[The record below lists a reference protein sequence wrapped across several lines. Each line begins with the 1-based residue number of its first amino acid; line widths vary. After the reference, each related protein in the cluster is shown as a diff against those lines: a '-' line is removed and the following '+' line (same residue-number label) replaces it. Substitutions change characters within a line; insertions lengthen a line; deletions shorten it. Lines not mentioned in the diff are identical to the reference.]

1 MKSQL
6 QLIKKNFLRNIS
18 LFSNMIIRKLHTV
31 SLSLLIVLL
40 IIIIAGCSN
49 QNDSD
54 RRTKIVFW
62 HSFVAT
68 TIPALNELIERF
80 ENEHPDIK
88 IDAQYVPTGDALV
101 QKLITSIQSKTAP
114 DVSWIHA
121 DFLDKL
127 IESNA
132 IFAMEHFIK
141 GDNGLTEEEMNDFFP
156 QLLGA
161 FSHKKVLYA
170 MPMEATVL
178 ALVYN
183 KDHFKAAGLDPD
195 LPPATWDDLKV
206 YAKRLTVDKD
216 GDGKID
222 QYGFYVPAYP
232 GSGPLSIWMVLQW
245 SPYLWQAGG
254 EIIDST
260 QSKVLFNSEAGVQAL
275 TLWKEIYDD
284 LNFSNYSF
292 THDMGLAS
300 GSISMIMDGPWD
312 LPTFRKMKDIDWA
325 VASLPAGPERKATY
339 IAGESL
345 AIFKQSKNPAAAW
358 TFVKWVTQPE
368 IQAMFSMSSGY
379 LPVRKS
385 VLTRDDYR
393 AFLEKDQAMK
403 GFVEQID
410 IARQRPTIEKYYVN
424 INQYLAEAIEQ
435 TLIGNKPPRQA
446 LDEAAEKSNVLL
458 NQK

>member
-1 MKSQL
+1 M
-6 QLIKKNFLRNIS
+6 KNFLMNIFRYS
-18 LFSNMIIRKLHTV
+18 EMMKSYFNIVYSFALII
-31 SLSLLIVLL
+31 LL
-40 IIIIAGCSN
+40 IIILEGCSK
-49 QNDSD
+49 QDESKK
-54 RRTKIVFW
+54 TKVIFW

-80 ENEHPDIK
+80 EKEHPDI
-88 IDAQYVPTGDALV
+88 DVEAQYVPTGDALV
-101 QKLITSIQSKTAP
+101 QKLITAIQSQTAP

-127 IESNA
+127 IESDA
-132 IFAMEHFIK
+132 IFPMEHFIK
-141 GDNGLTEEEMNDFFP
+141 GDDGLTEEEMDDFFP

-170 MPMEATVL
+170 LPMDATVL

-183 KDHFKAAGLDPD
+183 KDQFKRAGIDPNI
-195 LPPATWDDLKV
+195 PPKTWNDLKE
-206 YAKRLTVDKD
+206 YSKKLTLDKD

-232 GSGPLSIWMVLQW
+232 GSGPLSIWEVLQW
-245 SPYLWQAGG
+245 SPFLWQAGG

-260 QSKVLFNSEAGVQAL
+260 QTKVLFNSEAGVQAL
-275 TLWKEIYDD
+275 TLWKEIYDQ

-312 LPTFRKMKDIDWA
+312 LPTFRKMKNIDWA
-325 VASLPAGPERKATY
+325 VASLPEGPKGKATY

-345 AIFKQSKNPAAAW
+345 AIFKQSKNPDATW

-385 VLTRDDYR
+385 VLEREDYK
-393 AFLEKDQAMK
+393 AFLEKDLAMK
-403 GFVEQID
+403 SFVDQIK
-410 IARQRPTIEKYYVN
+410 IARQRPTIERYYVN
-424 INQYLAEAIEQ
+424 INQFIAEAIEQ
-435 TLIGNKPPRQA
+435 SLIGNKSPRKA
-446 LDEAAEKSNVLL
+446 LDEAAEKSNKLL
-458 NQK
+458 HEN

>member
-1 MKSQL
+1 
-6 QLIKKNFLRNIS
+6 
-18 LFSNMIIRKLHTV
+18 MIIWV
-31 SLSLLIVLL
+31 
-40 IIIIAGCSN
+40 GCSK
-49 QNDSD
+49 QEDSKK
-54 RRTKIVFW
+54 TKVIFW

-68 TIPALNELIERF
+68 TIPALNELIDRF
-80 ENEHPDIK
+80 EKEHPDID

-101 QKLITSIQSKTAP
+101 QKLITAIQSQTAP

-127 IESNA
+127 IESDA
-132 IFAMEHFIK
+132 IYPMEYFINGK
-141 GDNGLTEEEMNDFFP
+141 DGLTEEEMNDFFP

-170 MPMEATVL
+170 LPMDATVL

-183 KDHFKAAGLDPD
+183 KDHFRKAGIDPNV
-195 LPPATWDDLKV
+195 PPKTWIDLKE
-206 YAKRLTVDKD
+206 YSQKLTLDKD
-216 GDGKID
+216 GDGKTD

-232 GSGPLSIWMVLQW
+232 GSGPLSIWEVLQW

-260 QSKVLFNSEAGVQAL
+260 HTKVLFNSEAGVQAL
-275 TLWKEIYDD
+275 TLWKEIYDQ

-312 LPTFRKMKDIDWA
+312 LPTFRKMKNIDWA
-325 VASLPAGPERKATY
+325 VASLPEGPKGKATY

-345 AIFKQSKNPAAAW
+345 AIFKQSKNPDAAW

-368 IQAMFSMSSGY
+368 IQEMFSISSGY

-385 VLTRDDYR
+385 VLEKESYK
-393 AFLEKDQAMK
+393 AFLETDHAMK
-403 GFVEQID
+403 SFVEQIE
-410 IARQRPTIEKYYVN
+410 IARQRPTIERYYVN
-424 INQYLAEAIEQ
+424 INQFIATAIEL
-435 TLIGNKPPRQA
+435 TLIGNRSPKET
-446 LDEAAEKSNVLL
+446 LHEAAEKSNKLL

>member
-1 MKSQL
+1 MKKIFYSIL
-6 QLIKKNFLRNIS
+6 YF
-18 LFSNMIIRKLHTV
+18 FA
-31 SLSLLIVLL
+31 L
-40 IIIIAGCSN
+40 IILLTNFFIGCSK
-49 QNDSD
+49 QEDSKK
-54 RRTKIVFW
+54 TKVIFW

-68 TIPALNELIERF
+68 TIPALNELIDRF
-80 ENEHPDIK
+80 EKEHPDID

-101 QKLITSIQSKTAP
+101 QKLITAIQSQTAP

-127 IESNA
+127 IESGA
-132 IFAMEHFIK
+132 IYPMEHFIK
-141 GDNGLTEEEMNDFFP
+141 GKDGLTEEEMNDFFP

-170 MPMEATVL
+170 LPMDATVL

-183 KDHFKAAGLDPD
+183 KDHFRKAGIDPNT
-195 LPPATWDDLKV
+195 PPKTWNDLKE
-206 YAKRLTVDKD
+206 YSKKLTLDKD
-216 GDGKID
+216 GDGKTD

-232 GSGPLSIWMVLQW
+232 GSGPLSIWEVLQW

-260 QSKVLFNSEAGVQAL
+260 QTKVLFNSEAGVQAL
-275 TLWKEIYDD
+275 ALWKEIYDQ

-312 LPTFRKMKDIDWA
+312 LPTFRKMKNIDWA
-325 VASLPAGPERKATY
+325 VASLPEGPKGKATY

-345 AIFKQSKNPAAAW
+345 AIFKQSKNPDAAW

-368 IQAMFSMSSGY
+368 IQEMFSISSGY

-385 VLTRDDYR
+385 VLEKESYKT
-393 AFLEKDQAMK
+393 FLESDHAMK
-403 GFVEQID
+403 NFVEQIK
-410 IARQRPTIEKYYVN
+410 IARQRPTIERYYVN
-424 INQYLAEAIEQ
+424 INQFIATAIEQ
-435 TLIGNKPPRQA
+435 TLIGNRSPIET
-446 LDEAAEKSNVLL
+446 LNEAAEKSNNIL